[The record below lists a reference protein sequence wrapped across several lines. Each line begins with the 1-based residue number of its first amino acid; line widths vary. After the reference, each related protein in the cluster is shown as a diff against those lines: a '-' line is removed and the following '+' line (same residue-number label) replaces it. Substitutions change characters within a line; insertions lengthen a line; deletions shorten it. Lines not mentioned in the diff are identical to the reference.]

1 MDISAFIKIL
11 TFTLLLTVTISFFSC
26 EEDWQPAE
34 KGILSFSKD
43 TLTFDTVFT
52 TLGSA
57 TSKILVYN
65 NSNKVLNISDVK
77 LAGGASSYFRINVD
91 GKIHKDHLFQN
102 ISIRAKDSMY
112 IFVEV
117 TIDPQLT
124 DAPVLIR
131 DSVVFS
137 LPGQSKR
144 ILLEAF
150 GQDMIILRNR
160 VILNDTILSD
170 TKPYLIYGDLVVD
183 SAKTLELA
191 AGTRLFFHN
200 NANLLVYGNLKTHG
214 TFEKP
219 VILRGSRLDKIM
231 FETPVPYHHVAGQW
245 GGVYLLYKE
254 GKHELNH
261 LRMSSGY
268 VGLYFYNAD
277 KRYRP
282 VLEINN
288 GIIHNFVFYNLVAIN
303 GDVIVTNSEISNSG
317 SYTVYLNG
325 GNHRFYHC
333 TIANYFGLNAAQA
346 VNRARKPAVMMMNLN
361 RTMNMSTVFRNSIV
375 TGTQENEFTVA
386 SRYVSQYQGDFSHS
400 YIRKTTDTAYT
411 QYSNIRWHQRTD
423 TVFMQ
428 ARYDIKKKIYFDF
441 DLDSLSPAR
450 GIADI
455 AIAARFPLDLNG
467 RNRLTDAKPDA
478 GAYEWFPTVNP

>member
-1 MDISAFIKIL
+1 MHFFSKIL
-11 TFTLLLTVTISFFSC
+11 PGLFFIAMTMSFFSC
-26 EEDWQPAE
+26 EDDWQAAE
-34 KGILSFSKD
+34 KVSFSFSKD

-65 NSNKVLNISDVK
+65 NTNKELNISDVR

-117 TIDPQLT
+117 TIDPQMT

-150 GQDMIILRNR
+150 GQDMIILRNKL
-160 VILNDTILSD
+160 ILNDTILSD
-170 TKPYLIYGDLVVD
+170 KKPYLIYGDLVVD

-214 TFEKP
+214 TLEKP

-231 FETPVPYHHVAGQW
+231 FETPVPYNHVAGQW

-254 GKHELNH
+254 GKHVLNH
-261 LRMSSGY
+261 LRLSSGY

-282 VLEINN
+282 ELEINN
-288 GIIHNFVFYNLVAIN
+288 SIIHNFVFYNLVAIN
-303 GDVIVTNSEISNSG
+303 GDVVVTNSELSNSG

-325 GNHRFYHC
+325 GNHQFYHC
-333 TIANYFGLNAAQA
+333 TVANYFGLNPAQA
-346 VNRARKPAVMMMNLN
+346 VNRSRKPAVMMMNLN
-361 RTMNMSTVFRNSIV
+361 RTMNMNTVFKNCIIA
-375 TGTQENEFTVA
+375 GTQDNEFTIA
-386 SRYVSQYQGDFSHS
+386 SRYLSQYQGDFSHS
-400 YIRKTTDTAYT
+400 YIRKTADTAFT
-411 QYSNIRWHQRTD
+411 QYNNIRWYERND
-423 TVFMQ
+423 TVFRQ
-428 ARYDIKKKIYFDF
+428 ARYDIKKQIYFDF
-441 DLDSLSPAR
+441 VPDSVSPAR
-450 GIADI
+450 GIADPS
-455 AIAARFPLDLNG
+455 IAAKYPLDLNG
-467 RNRLTDAKPDA
+467 RNRLSDAEPDA
-478 GAYEWFPTVNP
+478 GAYEWFPAVNP

>member
-1 MDISAFIKIL
+1 MLPFYKTSAF
-11 TFTLLLTVTISFFSC
+11 LLLFTFVLALPACEDERQTTGSESF
-26 EEDWQPAE
+26 
-34 KGILSFSKD
+34 SFSKD

-65 NSNKVLNISDVK
+65 NTNKELRINDVR
-77 LAGGASSYFRINVD
+77 LAGGADSYFRINVD
-91 GKIHKDHLFQN
+91 GKIHAQHQFQN
-102 ISIRAKDSMY
+102 IVIRAKDSMY
-112 IFVEV
+112 VFVEV
-117 TIDPQLT
+117 TINPQMT
-124 DAPVLIR
+124 DAPVMIR

-137 LPGQSKR
+137 LPGKSKR

-150 GQDMIILRNR
+150 GQDMIMFKNK

-170 TKPYLIYGDLVVD
+170 NKPYLIYGDLVVD

-191 AGTRLFFHN
+191 AGTRLYFHN
-200 NANLLVYGNLKTHG
+200 NANLLVYGNLKTNG

-219 VILRGSRLDKIM
+219 VVMRGSRLDKIM

-254 GKHELNH
+254 GKHVLSH
-261 LRMSSGY
+261 LRLSSGY

-282 VLEINN
+282 ELEINN
-288 GIIHNFVFYNLVAIN
+288 SVIHNFVFYNLVAIN
-303 GDVIVTNSEISNSG
+303 GDVQVTNSEISNSG

-333 TIANYFGLNAAQA
+333 TIANYFGLNTAQA
-346 VNRARKPAVMMMNLN
+346 VNRSRKPAVMMMNLN
-361 RTMNMSTVFRNSIV
+361 RTMNMSTVFKNCIV
-375 TGTQENEFTVA
+375 AGTQENEFTIA
-386 SRYVSQYQGDFSHS
+386 SRYVAEYQGDFSHS
-400 YIRKTTDTAYT
+400 YIRKTADTAFT
-411 QYSNIRWHQRTD
+411 QYSNIRWYQRND
-423 TVFMQ
+423 TVFRQ

-441 DLDSLSPAR
+441 APDSVSPAR
-450 GIADI
+450 GIADP
-455 AIAARFPLDLNG
+455 AIAAQYPVDLNG
-467 RNRLTDAKPDA
+467 RSRLTDAKPDA
-478 GAYEWFPTVNP
+478 GAYEWFPKVNP